1 MMKVRVMSSIQLR
14 SSSEAKSSQITL
26 TDGYG
31 KMNRRECECEAVI
44 RFRKYKEEAEPS
56 N

>member
-1 MMKVRVMSSIQLR
+1 MMKVRVMSSLQLR

-31 KMNRRECECEAVI
+31 KMNRREREAVI
-44 RFRKYKEEAEPS
+44 RFRKYKEAEPS